1 MGKMLTLKDKWVLD
15 SNDGIMFYDGDKDEK
30 NSKQI
35 DDLIAKIIQ
44 KGGHGSGIRG
54 HRTAKDSVAKLSP
67 QSKKIVLA
75 KLKAEQEKRS
85 GGMSQSPKPG
95 NAEGGTQ
102 ARSYDSGDKAKAFLS
117 STYGGWKTSGS
128 KQEKYAYAV
137 WQSPTGYKL
146 MNGLLRGNL
155 DEQGLSVSGSDRK
168 IAQKA
173 NVDLQKA
180 IAKAP
185 VLPHAIEVYRGF
197 AASQFGKLSSGMEIK
212 DKGFVATSLTKDG
225 AGVFGGSDKKAI
237 TATIVLPKGTRAAAG
252 DVKELTLP
260 PGSRFKVLS
269 VSPNGYSVKMEL
281 IL

>member
-1 MGKMLTLKDKWVLD
+1 M
-15 SNDGIMFYDGDKDEK
+15 
-30 NSKQI
+30 
-35 DDLIAKIIQ
+35 II
-44 KGGHGSGIRG
+44 KGGHGSGITG
-54 HRTAKDSVAKLSP
+54 HRTIRDSVSKLSP
-67 QSKKIVLA
+67 KSKKDALA
-75 KLKAEQEKRS
+75 KLKAEQAKRHGKIS
-85 GGMSQSPKPG
+85 PSPKPSI
-95 NAEGGTQ
+95 AEGGTQ
-102 ARSYDSGDKAKAFLS
+102 AISYDSWDKAKAFIS
-117 STYGGWKTSGS
+117 STYGDWKTSCS

-173 NVDLQKA
+173 NVDLSKV

-185 VLPHAIEVYRGF
+185 ALPHAIEVYRGF

-237 TATIVLPKGTRAAAG
+237 RATIVLPKGTRAAAG